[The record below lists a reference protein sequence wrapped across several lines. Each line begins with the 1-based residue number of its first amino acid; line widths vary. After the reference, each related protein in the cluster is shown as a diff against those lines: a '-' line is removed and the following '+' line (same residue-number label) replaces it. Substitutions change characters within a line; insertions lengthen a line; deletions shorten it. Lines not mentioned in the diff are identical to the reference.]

1 MIHAVSKAGTETASD
16 GMREVAQSFEAV
28 LAQIL
33 LRSMRATVGKSGL
46 FQGGRGEQLYTELL
60 DRSFAEAATRR
71 GNGFGIAEMIQKQL
85 ARSAYAE

>member
-1 MIHAVSKAGTETASD
+1 MIHAVGKTGSESAPDAL
-16 GMREVAQSFEAV
+16 REVAQSFEAV

-46 FQGGRGEQLYTELL
+46 CQGGRGEALYTELL

-71 GNGFGIAEMIQKQL
+71 GGGFGIADLIRKQL
-85 ARSAYAE
+85 ARRAYAE